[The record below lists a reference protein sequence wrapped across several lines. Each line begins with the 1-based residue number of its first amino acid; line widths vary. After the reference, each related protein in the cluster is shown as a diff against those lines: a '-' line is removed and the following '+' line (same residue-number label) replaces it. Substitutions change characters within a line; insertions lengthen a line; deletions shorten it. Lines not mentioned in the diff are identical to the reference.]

1 MNTIQPGILAS
12 LPQVAR
18 HLGFTLVPEAGP
30 APALGRL
37 AKFVDPNDTVIG
49 IGRSVSLALGRY
61 LPGLR
66 DFPSGAG
73 RGFEIPATPG
83 ALWCWLRGE
92 DRGEL
97 VHRTRMLEA
106 LLGPAFRL
114 DSCVDAFKHLD
125 GRDLTGYEDGT
136 ENPTGERALAASSLH
151 GAGPGLDGS
160 SYAAIQQWVHDFDAF
175 DALGPDEQ
183 DLSVGRRRSDNDEI
197 EDAPPSAHVKRTAQ
211 ESFSP
216 EAFVLRRSM
225 PWAEGRRAGLVFLAF
240 GRSFD
245 AFEAQLARMT
255 GLDDGITDSLFRFTR
270 PVTGAYYW
278 CPPVKGGRLDLRALG
293 LR

>member
-1 MNTIQPGILAS
+1 MNTIQPGILA
-12 LPQVAR
+12 PVPRVAR
-18 HLGFTLVPEAGP
+18 HLSFVLGPHAGP
-30 APALGRL
+30 GPGLQRIARTLDPA
-37 AKFVDPNDTVIG
+37 DTVVG
-49 IGRSVSLALGRY
+49 VSRSTALALGRH

-73 RGFEIPATPG
+73 RGLEIPATPG
-83 ALWCWLRGE
+83 ALWCWLRGD

-97 VHRTRMLEA
+97 LHRTRSLEA
-106 LLGPAFRL
+106 LLGPAFQL
-114 DSCVDAFKHLD
+114 DAIVDTFMHRD
-125 GRDLTGYEDGT
+125 GRDLTGYQDGT
-136 ENPTGERALAASSLH
+136 ENPTGAKAAAAAAMR
-151 GAGPGLDGS
+151 GGEPGIEGS
-160 SYAAIQQWVHDFDAF
+160 SFAAVQQWVHDFGAF

-183 DLSVGRRRSDNDEI
+183 DLSIGRRRSDNEEI
-197 EDAPPSAHVKRTAQ
+197 DDAPASAHVKRTAQ

-225 PWAEGRRAGLVFLAF
+225 PWTEGTRAGLVFLAF

-278 CPPVKGGRLDLRALG
+278 CPPVSGGRLDLRALG